1 MRLLF
6 GQFRDKTGIPSRQSL
21 GTPVSGY
28 PVNCKHKFITPQ
40 IAIAYELDLR
50 YSIVRSLPDELYM
63 TVSRDGLAM
72 VMHKE
77 ATKSKAV
84 ATLAQF

>member
-28 PVNCKHKFITPQ
+28 PVNCSGKSLDKHDVLLYYTISNKNVILITGKLWKIQRLCP
-40 IAIAYELDLR
+40 L
-50 YSIVRSLPDELYM
+50 SIMIR
-63 TVSRDGLAM
+63 
-72 VMHKE
+72 
-77 ATKSKAV
+77 
-84 ATLAQF
+84 